1 MKENNITDGM
11 TDEQRKRY
19 RELAENYTMYELV
32 AVIVGLE
39 SDIED
44 LKASMRAK
52 AEMNNKLLEENKDLK
67 WQVKNLEDEKTPIEE
82 ENQQYREKIAN
93 CMSTIETLKDNAA
106 SHQWEMREARHENK
120 ELSDELKRYRR
131 MLKNIRRDIK
141 EILEA

>member
-1 MKENNITDGM
+1 MSNNITDGM

-19 RELAENYTMYELV
+19 KDLAENYTMYELA

-44 LKASMRAK
+44 LKESERAK

-67 WQVKNLEDEKTPIEE
+67 WQVENLEDEKKPIEK
-82 ENQQYREKIAN
+82 ENQQYRERIADYV
-93 CMSTIETLKDNAA
+93 STIESLSGDATYCQRALTDKR
-106 SHQWEMREARHENK
+106 RENE
-120 ELSDELKRYRR
+120 ELLGELKRYRR
-131 MLKNIRRDIK
+131 MLKNIRRNIK